1 MGSRGRQG
9 ATERRARAREAFLAG
24 GFRAGGIVDVV
35 LFDPRLASPAG
46 RGRTRLH
53 PGFIPTPYRARK
65 PMAASLVSA
74 RGLVKTYGRGRAAR
88 RVLDGAS
95 LDVAAG
101 EIVAVTGRSG
111 SGKSTLL
118 HLLGALDRA
127 EAGAIE
133 IAGERIDGRPERE
146 LTRLRRR
153 RLGFVFQFFHLVP
166 ELTGAENVLLPARLP
181 GADAGAADHARELI
195 GRLGL
200 EDAARRLPHELS
212 GGEQQR
218 LAVARAL
225 VHDPPV
231 LLADEPTGN
240 LDAAS
245 AGLVMGLLRE
255 AAGDG
260 RAVVI
265 VTPAPAVT
273 AAADRVLHLRDGRLM
288 A

>member
-1 MGSRGRQG
+1 M
-9 ATERRARAREAFLAG
+9 
-24 GFRAGGIVDVV
+24 VDVV
-35 LFDPRLASPAG
+35 LFDPRPASPAG
-46 RGRTRLH
+46 HRRTRLH
-53 PGFIPTPYRARK
+53 PGFIPTPYGSPK

-74 RGLVKTYGRGRAAR
+74 RGLVKTYGSGRAAR

-127 EAGAIE
+127 EAGEIE
-133 IAGERIDGRPERE
+133 IAGERVDGRRERE

-181 GADAGAADHARELI
+181 GAGAGAADRARELI
-195 GRLGL
+195 VRLGL

-225 VHDPPV
+225 VNDPPV

-245 AGLVMGLLRE
+245 ADLVLDLLRQ

-265 VTPAPAVT
+265 VTHEPAVT
-273 AAADRVLHLRDGRLM
+273 ATADRVLHLRDGCLVV
-288 A
+288 

>member
-1 MGSRGRQG
+1 
-9 ATERRARAREAFLAG
+9 
-24 GFRAGGIVDVV
+24 
-35 LFDPRLASPAG
+35 
-46 RGRTRLH
+46 
-53 PGFIPTPYRARK
+53 
-65 PMAASLVSA
+65 MAASLVSA
-74 RGLVKTYGRGRAAR
+74 RGLVKTYGGGRAAR

-95 LDVAAG
+95 IDVAPG

-127 EAGAIE
+127 EAGEIE
-133 IAGERIDGRPERE
+133 IAGERVDGRPERE

-245 AGLVMGLLRE
+245 AGLVLGLLRQ

-265 VTPAPAVT
+265 VTHEPAVT
-273 AAADRVLHLRDGRLM
+273 AVADRVLHLRDGCLV

>member
-1 MGSRGRQG
+1 
-9 ATERRARAREAFLAG
+9 
-24 GFRAGGIVDVV
+24 
-35 LFDPRLASPAG
+35 
-46 RGRTRLH
+46 
-53 PGFIPTPYRARK
+53 
-65 PMAASLVSA
+65 MAASLVSA
-74 RGLVKTYGRGRAAR
+74 RGLVKTYGSGRAAR

-95 LDVAAG
+95 MDVAAG

-127 EAGAIE
+127 EAGEIE
-133 IAGERIDGRPERE
+133 IAGERVDGRRERD
-146 LTRLRRR
+146 LTHLRRR

-181 GADAGAADHARELI
+181 GASAGAADRARELI
-195 GRLGL
+195 ARLGL

-245 AGLVMGLLRE
+245 AGLVLGLLRQ

-265 VTPAPAVT
+265 VTHEPAVT
-273 AAADRVLHLRDGRLM
+273 AAADRVLHLCEGCLV